1 MGCASSTSKAGP
13 WEDDHTASWTPL
25 TMHLSWTREAKEW
38 LAGDD
43 AKDRDVLARIQHKK
57 MDPGDFDASSGRLHM
72 SVTNPAG
79 EKLMT
84 LEGGWRVDDKDKTKT
99 VPMDT
104 TIFTSTGEQYT
115 AVCKVRRPNSWSWTL
130 ANYTSKPVELGFGFP
145 TPTKLEWTASEGG
158 ETPLPVTEALPK
170 KIYTHRL
177 SDRVRTWSGA
187 NAACPKG
194 EAQAAD
200 RANDLLSVAST
211 KADKKSRSSK
221 ATTDFVVRLSMP
233 SDRLR
238 KYTPQELALLLAI
251 ETDSYWSLG
260 AQENVFGITEVRH
273 DLDTVAAYAAGP

>member
-1 MGCASSTSKAGP
+1 
-13 WEDDHTASWTPL
+13 
-25 TMHLSWTREAKEW
+25 MHLSWTREAKEW
-38 LAGDD
+38 LTGDD
-43 AKDRDVLARIQHKK
+43 AKDRDVLARLQNGEISNA
-57 MDPGDFDASSGRLHM
+57 DFDASFGRLHM

-84 LEGGWRVDDKDKTKT
+84 LEGGWRADNKDMTKKF
-99 VPMDT
+99 PMDT

-115 AVCKVRRPNSWSWTL
+115 AVCKVRGPNSWSWTL
-130 ANYTSKPVELGFGFP
+130 ANYTSKPVELGLTNP
-145 TPTKLEWTASEGG
+145 KPTKLEWTASEGG
-158 ETPLPVTEALPK
+158 ETPLPGTEALPK

-187 NAACPKG
+187 NAACPMG

-211 KADKKSRSSK
+211 KADKTSRSSK

-251 ETDSYWSLG
+251 ETGSYWSLG
-260 AQENVFGITEVRH
+260 AQENVFGITEGANG
-273 DLDTVAAYAAGP
+273 LGSIAAGGGM

>member
-25 TMHLSWTREAKEW
+25 TMHLSWTREAKAW
-38 LAGDD
+38 LTGDD

-57 MDPGDFDASSGRLHM
+57 MAPGDFDASSGRLHM

-115 AVCKVRRPNSWSWTL
+115 AVCKVRGPNSWSWTL

-158 ETPLPVTEALPK
+158 ETPLPGTEALPK

-177 SDRVRTWSGA
+177 FDRVRTWSGA

-260 AQENVFGITEVRH
+260 AQENVFGITEVDH
-273 DLDTVAAYAAGP
+273 GLGSIAAGGGM

>member
-1 MGCASSTSKAGP
+1 MSTTKIRQRQFRWTRPSSPARASSIP
-13 WEDDHTASWTPL
+13 
-25 TMHLSWTREAKEW
+25 
-38 LAGDD
+38 
-43 AKDRDVLARIQHKK
+43 
-57 MDPGDFDASSGRLHM
+57 
-72 SVTNPAG
+72 
-79 EKLMT
+79 
-84 LEGGWRVDDKDKTKT
+84 
-99 VPMDT
+99 
-104 TIFTSTGEQYT
+104 T

-238 KYTPQELALLLAI
+238 KFTPQELALLLAI
-251 ETDSYWSLG
+251 ETGSYWSLG
-260 AQENVFGITEVRH
+260 AQENVFGITEVDH
-273 DLDTVAAYAAGP
+273 GLGSIAAGGGM